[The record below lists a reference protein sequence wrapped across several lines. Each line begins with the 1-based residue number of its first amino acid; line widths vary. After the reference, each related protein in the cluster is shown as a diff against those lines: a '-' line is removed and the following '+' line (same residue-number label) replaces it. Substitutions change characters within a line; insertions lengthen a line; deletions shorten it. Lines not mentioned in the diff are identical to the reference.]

1 MSRLH
6 MVAWLGCL
14 LKNAAR
20 LKIAYVSRIAY
31 HYLQSRLLKQV
42 AGILKCLFAHVGYGY
57 GFAVVGVYIKAV
69 FNADARHH
77 HHHYHCAQIANE
89 VAAFEFPEEIR

>member
-1 MSRLH
+1 
-6 MVAWLGCL
+6 MVAWLRHL

-42 AGILKCLFAHVGYGY
+42 AGILKCLFAHVGNRYGLT
-57 GFAVVGVYIKAV
+57 VVSVYVKAV
-69 FNADARHH
+69 FNADTC
-77 HHHYHCAQIANE
+77 HYHYRYHGADIANE